1 MTEDGTPTYA
11 DLTRYAA
18 IRSDELSGLLAPYVG
33 MTDRYG
39 EIVCR
44 IVVALGSIPPVSPDD
59 AAARDLIADGTS
71 R

>member
-1 MTEDGTPTYA
+1 MTKDGTPTYA
-11 DLTRYAA
+11 DLPRYAA

-44 IVVALGSIPPVSPDD
+44 IVVALRGNRPHRHCGFQSLQSNNLSV
-59 AAARDLIADGTS
+59 
-71 R
+71 